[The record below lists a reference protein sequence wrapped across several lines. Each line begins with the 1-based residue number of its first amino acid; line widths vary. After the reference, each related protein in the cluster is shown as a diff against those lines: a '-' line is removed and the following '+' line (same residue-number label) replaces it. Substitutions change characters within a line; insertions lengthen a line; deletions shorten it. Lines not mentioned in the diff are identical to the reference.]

1 MALKQG
7 SISIDTENIFPIIKK
22 WLYSDKDIF
31 IRELISNGCDAVSKH
46 KRLVA
51 LGETDG
57 DDKPYKITVAV
68 SKKNKTLSFS
78 DNGIGMTADEIDKYI
93 NQVAFSGAEDFFNKY
108 KDKMEESNDIIGHFG
123 LGFYSAFMVS
133 SNVEIDTLSFAS
145 GAKPIK
151 WQSADGMQF
160 EITED
165 GTRTERGT
173 TIILTLAEDSE
184 EFLDEYHL
192 RSIIKKYCSFLPVEI
207 YVENTDKLEEEAK
220 KKAEEAAKKAQ
231 EGADN
236 ETSEEELKE
245 EIKPVPLN
253 DTNPLWLKSPK
264 DCTDEEYIKFYQ
276 QVFNVFDEPLFWIH
290 LNVDYPFNLKG
301 ILYFPKLKNEFELVE
316 GKVKLYNNQV
326 FVADNIKEVIPEF
339 LLLLKGV
346 IDCPDL
352 PLNVSRSFLQ
362 NDRDVS
368 KISKHIVK
376 KVADK
381 LKSLCKNEREKY
393 ESFWDDIQVFIK
405 YGCLKDEG
413 FYDKIKEYILY
424 KDLDGKYITL
434 KDYLE
439 YAKDKHENKVFYVV
453 DKEQQSQYI
462 KLFKEYD
469 LNAVILDCTIDNNFI
484 TFLEY
489 KESGVRFKRID
500 SDLSDVL
507 KDKDEEKDEK
517 ADEEIVNFFKEK
529 IGDRVQKY
537 SVESLKKEDTP
548 AVILISEESR
558 RMMEMQSRFAGL
570 DYGFDLKE
578 EKTLVI
584 NDRNPLIK
592 KVLSL
597 RDDETKKEAVD
608 VICNQIVDLALL
620 ANKELGAEELD
631 LFIKRSNE
639 LMSKVISL

>member
-46 KRLVA
+46 KRLVS

-133 SNVEIDTLSFAS
+133 SNVEIDTLSFAP

-151 WQSADGMQF
+151 WQSSDGMQF

-220 KKAEEAAKKAQ
+220 KKAEEVAKKAQ

-236 ETSEEELKE
+236 ETSEEEPKE
-245 EIKPVPLN
+245 EIKSVPLN